1 MKLVVAIFQPIQLP
15 AVKRALKEVGF
26 ANLSFT
32 NILGTVPN
40 MHEHQLFRGVE
51 HEVTMFPKIRVEIA
65 VNDESVEQLIDA
77 MIKGGRASGGAGLIF
92 VTELH
97 DCVIVK
103 TGEHGPAQI

>member
-1 MKLVVAIFQPIQLP
+1 MKLVIAIFQPIQLP
-15 AVKRALKEVGF
+15 AVKRALKEAGF

-77 MIKGGRASGGAGLIF
+77 MIEGGRASGGAGIIF

-103 TGEHGPAQI
+103 TGERNPAQI

>member
-1 MKLVVAIFQPIQLP
+1 MKLVIAIFQPIQLP
-15 AVKRALKEVGF
+15 AVKRALKEAGF
-26 ANLSFT
+26 TNLSCT

-40 MHEHQLFRGVE
+40 MHEQQLFRGVE
-51 HEVTMFPKIRVEIA
+51 HEITMFPKIRLEIA

-77 MIKGGRASGGAGLIF
+77 MVKGGRASGGAGLIF

-97 DCVIVK
+97 DCVLVK

>member
-15 AVKRALKEVGF
+15 AVKLALKEVGF

-51 HEVTMFPKIRVEIA
+51 HEVTMFPKIRIEIA

>member
-1 MKLVVAIFQPIQLP
+1 MKLVIAIFQPIQLP
-15 AVKRALKEVGF
+15 AVKHALKEAGF

-40 MHEHQLFRGVE
+40 MHEQQLFRGVE
-51 HEVTMFPKIRVEIA
+51 HEITMFPKLRIEIA
-65 VNDESVEQLIDA
+65 VDDESVEQLIDA

-103 TGEHGPAQI
+103 TGERNPALT